1 MGDYVIRGTAA
12 NGQVLAFACTT
23 TEMVTEA
30 RRRHGTSKT
39 ATAALGRTMSGAAMM
54 AAGLKKPYESITI
67 NINGNGP
74 LGTVVAMADGGG
86 RVRGYVGDPTVE
98 LPLNSKG
105 KLDVGGAVGLG
116 VMSIEKDLH
125 MKEPYIG
132 TSILA
137 TSEIAEDL
145 AYYFTTSEQI
155 PSAVALGVLV
165 HDDGTVWTSG
175 GYMIQL
181 LPGASDEIAEELQN
195 RCMAF
200 PQLTTYL
207 AQGHTPEEVLQ
218 ELLKDMDLEI
228 MGKQDIRFECFCSKQ
243 KVENAL
249 VSIGKEE
256 LDNLIMDNETI
267 EMSCHFCNEKYYF
280 TPEELKVIRAS
291 LDESPAEKESE

>member
-12 NGQVLAFACTT
+12 NGQVLAFACNT
-23 TEMVTEA
+23 TEMVAIA
-30 RRRHGTSKT
+30 RQRHGLSKT
-39 ATAALGRTMSGAAMM
+39 ATAALGRTMSGVAMM
-54 AAGLKKPYESITI
+54 AAGLKNGLESITI
-67 NINGNGP
+67 NINGDGP
-74 LGTVVAMADGGG
+74 LHSVVAQGDGDG

-98 LPLNSKG
+98 LPLNAKG

-116 VMSIEKDLH
+116 IMSVEKDLH

-165 HDDGTVWTSG
+165 HDDGNVWVSG
-175 GYMIQL
+175 GFIIQL
-181 LPGASDEIAEELQN
+181 LPGASDEVAEELQK
-195 RCMAF
+195 RVLEF

-207 AQGHTPEEVLQ
+207 AQEHTPEDVLN
-218 ELLKDMDLEI
+218 ELLKDMDFNVI
-228 MGKQDIRFECFCSKQ
+228 GKKDIRFECFCDKKRVQS
-243 KVENAL
+243 AL
-249 VSIGKEE
+249 ATIGKEE
-256 LDNLIMDNETI
+256 MDKLIEENETI

-280 TPEELKVIRAS
+280 
-291 LDESPAEKESE
+291 SPAELKWIRIHME